1 MRADPAVGALGEV
14 LLRSLRRQA
23 RLAVYALPPAAM
35 VNGTAPTFDAAIT
48 LLAPTGAAIKVNG
61 EAAGEVLELDVFRL
75 ERNGGSSYAIEVAL
89 PGHQVAKQTVRLE
102 SGQAVFVALQPKRSE
117 AEKVARSETAKE
129 GPKFA
134 SLMVN
139 MKVKSGAD
147 VYLDGRWIG
156 ENPLT
161 YNRCPAGP
169 HKVVIRH
176 PLYYRLWRQITCVP
190 GGTVKVAAEMLPRY
204 GKVSVTSSVKGAGVL
219 LDGDPVGRTPLVID
233 EVPSGCLLYTS
244 PSPRD
249 S

>member
-1 MRADPAVGALGEV
+1 
-14 LLRSLRRQA
+14 
-23 RLAVYALPPAAM
+23 M
-35 VNGTAPTFDAAIT
+35 VNGTAPAFDAAIT
-48 LLAPTGAAIKVNG
+48 VLAPTGASIKVNG

-75 ERNGGSSYAIEVAL
+75 ERNGGNSCAIEVAL
-89 PGHQVAKQTVRLE
+89 PGHQNAKETVQLE
-102 SGQAVFVALQPKRSE
+102 RGQAAFVVLQPKRSE
-117 AEKVARSETAKE
+117 AEKVTRPEAEKE
-129 GPKFA
+129 GPQFA

-204 GKVSVTSSVKGAGVL
+204 GKVSVTSTVKEPAFYL
-219 LDGDPVGRTPLVID
+219 TAIR
-233 EVPSGCLLYTS
+233 SAAH
-244 PSPRD
+244 RF
-249 S
+249 